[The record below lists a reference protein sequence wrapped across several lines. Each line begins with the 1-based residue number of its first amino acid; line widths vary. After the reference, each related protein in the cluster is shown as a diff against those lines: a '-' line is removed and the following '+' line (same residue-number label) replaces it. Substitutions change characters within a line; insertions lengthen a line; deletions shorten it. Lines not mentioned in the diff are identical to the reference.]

1 MKDIE
6 RKLEQD
12 ESENGE
18 DRERDH
24 GLDHHKAPLRRSRLA
39 EREDMLKTPC
49 MCGHFGRWACC
60 ATFIL
65 LATGQVFAQAVL
77 EPPFGLHWGDS
88 PEKLITWASRHSL
101 GVTISLPGDQPA
113 LRILRIE
120 PKKGFLPETQAGAV
134 EGRFLT
140 GKLYELTV
148 HYFDPEA
155 SADLMESRFEALRK
169 QIALEHG
176 ALLTN
181 QQRRTVEDH
190 FVTRIQSF
198 HREPV
203 KGLFLLLAFTEVEDL
218 LRKSKEARFS
228 LIYRND
234 NYRNDLLKE
243 AKGP

>member
-1 MKDIE
+1 
-6 RKLEQD
+6 
-12 ESENGE
+12 
-18 DRERDH
+18 
-24 GLDHHKAPLRRSRLA
+24 
-39 EREDMLKTPC
+39 
-49 MCGHFGRWACC
+49 MCGHFGSWVCC
-60 ATFIL
+60 ATLFL
-65 LATGQVFAQAVL
+65 LAAGVGIAQSVL
-77 EPPFGLHWGDS
+77 EPPFGLRWGDS

-101 GVTISLPGDQPA
+101 NVTISLPGDQPE

-169 QIALEHG
+169 QVALEHG

-228 LIYRND
+228 LVYRND
-234 NYRNDLLKE
+234 NFRNDLLKE
-243 AKGP
+243 LKGP